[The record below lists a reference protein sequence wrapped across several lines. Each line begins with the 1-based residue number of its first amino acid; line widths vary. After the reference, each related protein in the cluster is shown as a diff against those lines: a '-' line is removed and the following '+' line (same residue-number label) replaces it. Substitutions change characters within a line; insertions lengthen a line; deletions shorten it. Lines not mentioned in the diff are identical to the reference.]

1 MFKEELWARQT
12 IVEII
17 MLKRCKTMEDS
28 DLLEEI
34 QRNDTRKHEVEQEPK
49 KENSLVWEQDRIIY
63 MDRQIYILNNKKI
76 KE

>member
-1 MFKEELWARQT
+1 
-12 IVEII
+12 
-17 MLKRCKTMEDS
+17 MEDS